1 MKKNETG
8 LGGAVKLV
16 VRTFLEEKHYHA
28 LHRILSDQWKSC
40 HSLTAA
46 VKLME
51 AHGVKLTEEEEM
63 RLTQLPEERMIDAL
77 VARMPGQSR
86 EQFEHF
92 FLQLSLIAST
102 TTRLRT
108 ALEAGKPDV
117 VEEALDSAENVGII
131 NFLLKMAVV
140 QAGTEVLTKEG
151 EQKEWMADTS
161 LTVGPLLMASAES
174 MQSQK
179 ALAQVKAQLGMSRVQ
194 ATSKTK
200 KVLMNLVG
208 GSNETLLAT
217 IMNSWDDAVKKQ
229 KREDEIEKEYE
240 EEIMAANQKLIDFKN
255 KNQSGIRNL
264 MMRNIAADQGNLI
277 QMCWDAFMA
286 DVLEK
291 KDKNALEGDS
301 VALQNKLKNFADSTA
316 ANAKKV
322 LSRMNAGNDD
332 ALVSMVFQSYVSFHN
347 DYKQNKEIE
356 DAVKAKEAV
365 VADFMSKRTEKQK
378 NVLMRMVGSTDTG
391 LITQC
396 FQAWTTHA
404 KEVAEA
410 EKLQEQLD
418 EKMNKLTGFAA
429 RNTQNAMGAAN
440 RLAQSMNDSA
450 VLGIFIAWKRDCK
463 VETMKRYGK
472 EQNEKRKTQL
482 KGVKGL
488 FKNFASE
495 LDAGLQE
502 GTPRVEAPAK
512 PPDAPPAAPQRRFGG
527 GETNEE

>member
-1 MKKNETG
+1 M
-8 LGGAVKLV
+8 
-16 VRTFLEEKHYHA
+16 
-28 LHRILSDQWKSC
+28 
-40 HSLTAA
+40 
-46 VKLME
+46 
-51 AHGVKLTEEEEM
+51 
-63 RLTQLPEERMIDAL
+63 
-77 VARMPGQSR
+77 
-86 EQFEHF
+86 
-92 FLQLSLIAST
+92 
-102 TTRLRT
+102 
-108 ALEAGKPDV
+108 
-117 VEEALDSAENVGII
+117 
-131 NFLLKMAVV
+131 
-140 QAGTEVLTKEG
+140 
-151 EQKEWMADTS
+151 
-161 LTVGPLLMASAES
+161 
-174 MQSQK
+174 
-179 ALAQVKAQLGMSRVQ
+179 GMSRVQ

-301 VALQNKLKNFADSTA
+301 VALQNKLKSFADSTA

-410 EKLQEQLD
+410 EKLQAQLD

-429 RNTQNAMGAAN
+429 RNTQNAMQAAN
-440 RLAQSMNDSA
+440 RLAQSMADCVILSA
-450 VLGIFIAWKRDCK
+450 FVAWKRDCK

-495 LDAGLQE
+495 LDAGLRE
-502 GTPRVEAPAK
+502 GTPRVDAPAK
-512 PPDAPPAAPQRRFGG
+512 PPAPEPAAPQRRFG
-527 GETNEE
+527 ESNED